1 MISAVAEMYGIHPQ
15 TLRLYEREGLLK
27 PSRTEG
33 NTRLYTDEDLQ
44 RLEFILSLA
53 RDLGVNI
60 SGMAIILQM
69 RERMEE
75 MQRQIQ
81 EFVQYIQQEVLTRAN
96 AAADPA
102 RGAIVPVRRPLVVP
116 AVQPGK
122 KRSATFRTLPIRMLP
137 LKLIYSDGY
146 YLPIG
151 AHVFPAE
158 KYQRVRDRLLAGGVA
173 DATDFLEPNPATDQD
188 ILLVHTQEYVHKLKT
203 GTLSPR
209 EEMELEVP
217 FSPELVQAFWL
228 AAGGSILAAR
238 QALADRVSIN
248 IGGGFHHAF
257 PGHGEGF
264 CMIHDVAVAIRR
276 LQRDG
281 KIRTAMTVDCDV
293 HQGNGTAAI
302 FSGARAPAEPL
313 PSAGPSTLA
322 SSTHTSPF
330 RGKMPGAHAADVFT
344 ISLHQHNNYPA
355 VKPPSS
361 IDVDLPDGTGDDDYL
376 AWLDNALSSGLR
388 QFEPDLLCYIAG
400 ADPYREDQLGGLSLT
415 IEGLKKRDE
424 LVFRV
429 ARARD
434 IPVMVT
440 FAGGYA
446 RNVEDTVTIHSN
458 TAIAA
463 KEVFA
468 AKN

>member
-1 MISAVAEMYGIHPQ
+1 
-15 TLRLYEREGLLK
+15 
-27 PSRTEG
+27 
-33 NTRLYTDEDLQ
+33 
-44 RLEFILSLA
+44 
-53 RDLGVNI
+53 
-60 SGMAIILQM
+60 
-69 RERMEE
+69 
-75 MQRQIQ
+75 
-81 EFVQYIQQEVLTRAN
+81 
-96 AAADPA
+96 
-102 RGAIVPVRRPLVVP
+102 
-116 AVQPGK
+116 
-122 KRSATFRTLPIRMLP
+122 MLP
-137 LKLIYSDGY
+137 FKLIYSDDY

-158 KYQRVRDRLLAGGVA
+158 KYRRIRDRLLSTSVA
-173 DATDFLEPNPATDQD
+173 DAKDFLEPQPASDQD
-188 ILLVHTQEYVHKLKT
+188 ILLVHTPEYVHKLKT

-217 FSPELVQAFWL
+217 FSPELVKAFWL

-238 QALADRVSIN
+238 QSLTDRVAIS

-257 PGHGEGF
+257 PDHGEGF

-276 LQRDG
+276 LQRDD

-302 FSGARAPAEPL
+302 FAGARTASEPL
-313 PSAGPSTLA
+313 PSVSLSTLDRHPA
-322 SSTHTSPF
+322 
-330 RGKMPGAHAADVFT
+330 GKMRGAHAGDVFT
-344 ISLHQHNNYPA
+344 ISLHQHNNYPMW
-355 VKPPSS
+355 KPPSS
-361 IDVDLPDGTGDDDYL
+361 IDVDLPDGAGDDDYL

-415 IEGLKKRDE
+415 IKGLKKRDE

-446 RNVEDTVTIHSN
+446 RNVEDTVTIQCN
-458 TAIAA
+458 TVIAA
-463 KEVFA
+463 KEAFS
-468 AKN
+468 

>member
-1 MISAVAEMYGIHPQ
+1 M
-15 TLRLYEREGLLK
+15 LL
-27 PSRTEG
+27 G
-33 NTRLYTDEDLQ
+33 
-44 RLEFILSLA
+44 
-53 RDLGVNI
+53 G
-60 SGMAIILQM
+60 
-69 RERMEE
+69 
-75 MQRQIQ
+75 
-81 EFVQYIQQEVLTRAN
+81 
-96 AAADPA
+96 
-102 RGAIVPVRRPLVVP
+102 
-116 AVQPGK
+116 
-122 KRSATFRTLPIRMLP
+122 MLP
-137 LKLIYSDGY
+137 FKLIYSDAY

-158 KYQRVRDRLLAGGVA
+158 KYRRVRDRLLAGGIA
-173 DATDFLEPNPATDQD
+173 EAGDFLEPEAASDRD
-188 ILLVHTQEYVHKLKT
+188 ILLVHTPEYVRKLKT

-217 FSPELVQAFWL
+217 YSRELVEAFWL
-228 AAGGSILAAR
+228 AAGGSILGAR
-238 QALADRVSIN
+238 QALADRVAIS

-257 PGHGEGF
+257 PDHGEGF

-276 LQRDG
+276 LQRDDV
-281 KIRTAMTVDCDV
+281 IRTAMTVDCDV

-302 FSGARAPAEPL
+302 FAGTRRASEPL
-313 PSAGPSTLA
+313 PSSFGNSAA
-322 SSTHTSPF
+322 RSSAARDSEARDSEDRDSEDRDSEDRSSAPT
-330 RGKMPGAHAADVFT
+330 GKMRGAHAGDVFT
-344 ISLHQHNNYPA
+344 ISLHQQNNYPMW
-355 VKPPSS
+355 KPASS
-361 IDVDLPDGTGDDDYL
+361 IDVDLPDGIGDDDYL

-400 ADPYREDQLGGLSLT
+400 ADPYKEDQLGGLALT
-415 IEGLKKRDE
+415 MEGLKKRDE

-458 TAIAA
+458 TVIAA

-468 AKN
+468 GAV